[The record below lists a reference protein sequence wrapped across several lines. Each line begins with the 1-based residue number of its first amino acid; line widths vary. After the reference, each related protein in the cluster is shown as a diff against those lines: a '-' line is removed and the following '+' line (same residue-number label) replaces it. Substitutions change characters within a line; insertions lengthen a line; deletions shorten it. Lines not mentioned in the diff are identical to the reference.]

1 MPADRQNILKFT
13 DTNIAKRR
21 CFLSRAK
28 CERQQGLE
36 ICLKV
41 SAIQG
46 QLFWFW
52 NKRFRG
58 SVHRSVEYLVQ
69 CPSATVTSVEIVV
82 GAGFRF
88 TVMQCP
94 IRYIVPAQPFTLGC
108 TWPYESAKP
117 SANGLQGA
125 IGGWRK
131 DEGEIEGGD
140 DCGNAA
146 SFTPIY
152 HDGLRLA

>member
-1 MPADRQNILKFT
+1 M
-13 DTNIAKRR
+13 
-21 CFLSRAK
+21 
-28 CERQQGLE
+28 
-36 ICLKV
+36 
-41 SAIQG
+41 
-46 QLFWFW
+46 
-52 NKRFRG
+52 
-58 SVHRSVEYLVQ
+58 
-69 CPSATVTSVEIVV
+69 TSVEIVV

-152 HDGLRLA
+152 HDGLRLAYLCVLSAKLQPKAGSTCTYKGVEVFNFPAPHGLGAEDFLD